1 MACPVLT
8 TWEAVVNERPPRAA
22 RGPSFKVCWCF
33 QVSSACLLICH
44 PEIRRGV
51 FVSQVCFATSSKG
64 RGVWGQQPLHS
75 PPPATWIPSQD
86 FGHVC
91 LPHPCFCLSLPVS
104 LSVSPSL
111 PVSLSLYLSL
121 SISPSL
127 CLYFCLSLPVCCL
140 FTLFFLSVPH
150 LSVSVSLTF
159 SLQNHFGVRTG
170 TSFTLGTKQGPGVH
184 RPL

>member
-64 RGVWGQQPLHS
+64 RGVWGQQPLHPAPPS
-75 PPPATWIPSQD
+75 YLDSQSRLWPRLPPPP
-86 FGHVC
+86 
-91 LPHPCFCLSLPVS
+91 LLLSLPPC
-104 LSVSPSL
+104 LSIC
-111 PVSLSLYLSL
+111 L
-121 SISPSL
+121 SISPCLSVSLSCFVYLSISVSLFLSLPPCLLSLHSLFSVCAPSL
-127 CLYFCLSLPVCCL
+127 CLC
-140 FTLFFLSVPH
+140 
-150 LSVSVSLTF
+150 VSHIFPAEPFWSKDRHQLHPR
-159 SLQNHFGVRTG
+159 NKAGAW
-170 TSFTLGTKQGPGVH
+170 GP
-184 RPL
+184 